1 MYSILLRQPCWRT
14 GTCFNGMLLTLFL
27 NGKQITRVMELQ
39 SALCSQSH
47 HFELSIFT
55 RYANLISMV
64 YSDID
69 PPNVAEVSNLKT
81 EHSKCAF
88 RYNYMY
94 SQNLDRWRQPQKFI
108 LFLKCKKFG
117 FAALLIYFW
126 YFYSDTNAP
135 VLHIWKMEVMFDVC
149 EWQRWKF

>member
-1 MYSILLRQPCWRT
+1 MKCFCKVYKWLSRFVFNPSAAAMLKNWNLLQWHA
-14 GTCFNGMLLTLFL
+14 FNAFPKWKTD
-27 NGKQITRVMELQ
+27 NTSQ

-94 SQNLDRWRQPQKFI
+94 SQNLDR
-108 LFLKCKKFG
+108 
-117 FAALLIYFW
+117 
-126 YFYSDTNAP
+126 
-135 VLHIWKMEVMFDVC
+135 
-149 EWQRWKF
+149 